1 LFIKRKVMSKLNKIR
16 LASWNVLH
24 IIHELNYALDCSFVL
39 DKWLGN
45 ESGRVN
51 EIAKRILKHMSVTNS
66 IICLQECP
74 GDLLTVL
81 QSQSTKYA
89 FTVYSYQYGRDPK
102 IKNYKATNPYV
113 DHTEHLITLVNNSI
127 SVVSSNTVQ
136 FEDPGKASLIVSLL
150 NPVLNIANIHC
161 PFGAARNLAFSILV
175 ADLEQKG
182 EYVIIGDLN
191 SEQWEL
197 QKMFD
202 KSKYKIVSVTGYTRI
217 AKYIKKTKKGD
228 EIAIREGS
236 LDHAITTFG
245 IKCEGIY
252 VGKSTSENLSDHLM
266 IDCVVSLL

>member
-1 LFIKRKVMSKLNKIR
+1 MSKPNKIR

-51 EIAKRILKHMSVTNS
+51 EITKKILKYMSVQNS

-81 QSQSTKYA
+81 QSHSAHYN
-89 FTVYSYQYGRDPK
+89 FTIHSYKYGRDPK

-113 DHTEHLITLVNNSI
+113 DHTEHLITIVHNSI
-127 SVVSSNTVQ
+127 VVTSSNIIQ
-136 FEDPGKASLIVSLL
+136 FEDPGKASLVIQLE
-150 NPVLNIANIHC
+150 NPGLNIANIHC
-161 PFGAARNLAFSILV
+161 PFGVARNIAFSTLI
-175 ADLEQKG
+175 ADLDPKG
-182 EYVIIGDLN
+182 EYIIIGDLN

-197 QKMFD
+197 EKMLD
-202 KSKYKIVSVTGYTRI
+202 KKKYKIVSVNGYTRI

-228 EIAIREGS
+228 EIALREAS
-236 LDHAITTFG
+236 LDHVIVTMG
-245 IKCEGIY
+245 VKCEGIF
-252 VGKSTSENLSDHLM
+252 VAPSTSENLSDHLM
-266 IDCVVSLL
+266 IGCVVNLL